1 MTHHALL
8 STASSSS
15 VQDVAPCRTRT
26 ALIRAMA
33 LSKKPLA
40 AEEAASWTAPGSCCI
55 FLLESHCGDALCQT
69 LPEGLMYS
77 RVLSV
82 L

>member
-1 MTHHALL
+1 MTHRALL

-15 VQDVAPCRTRT
+15 VQDVAPCRTHA
-26 ALIRAMA
+26 ALVRAAA

-40 AEEAASWTAPGSCCI
+40 AEEAASQTAPGSCCV
-55 FLLESHCGDALCQT
+55 FFLESHCGDALCQT